1 MSVSFSEQVSTAGS
15 STLTTKGQILSH
27 DGTSAIGVSVGTNGQ
42 IVSAQSSATSGLS
55 YITIN
60 ASTAMYALISSTSL
74 SASATSITF
83 SSIPSTYRHLELV
96 FFGAF
101 SGAGDEQ
108 LGIQVN
114 GNTSTA
120 VYRTKQL
127 YSSGDNSQS
136 GNSYAHIGRVSSPSS
151 TTGIYLNV
159 ATPASVIFFNYND
172 TTYHKI
178 ALANSMYLRS
188 DLYPQQV
195 STGIQYNSTSA
206 ITSVTILPRTNGFST
221 NSYAALYGIKS

>member
-15 STLTTKGQILSH
+15 STLTAKGQILTH
-27 DGTSAIGVSVGTNGQ
+27 DGTSSIGVSAGTNGQ

-83 SSIPSTYRHLELV
+83 GSIPSSYRHLELV

-101 SGAGDEQ
+101 SGVGDEQ
-108 LGIQVN
+108 LGIRIN
-114 GNTSTA
+114 GDTSTT

-127 YSSGDNSQS
+127 YSNMDNSQS
-136 GNSYAHIGRVSSPSS
+136 GNSYAHIGRISNPSS

-172 TTYHKI
+172 TTYAKV

-206 ITSVTILPRTNGFST
+206 ITSVSLVGNSGGFST

>member
-1 MSVSFSEQVSTAGS
+1 MSVSFSEQVSTSGS
-15 STLTTKGQILSH
+15 SSLTAKGQILTH
-27 DGTSAIGVSVGTNGQ
+27 DGTSSIGVSAGTNGQ

-60 ASTAMYALISSTSL
+60 SSTAIYALISSTSL

-83 SSIPSTYRHLELV
+83 DTIPSSYKHLELV

-101 SGAGDEQ
+101 SGTGDAQ
-108 LGIQVN
+108 LGIRIN
-114 GNTSTA
+114 GDTSTS

-127 YSSGDNSQS
+127 YSIIDNSQS
-136 GNSYAHIGRVSSPSS
+136 GNSYAHIGRISNPSS

-172 TTYHKI
+172 TTYAKV
-178 ALANSMYLRS
+178 ALANSMYLRNDTLPS
-188 DLYPQQV
+188 QIG
-195 STGIQYNSTSA
+195 TGILYNSTSA
-206 ITSVTILPRTNGFST
+206 ITSVTLVGSSGGFST
-221 NSYAALYGIKS
+221 NSYAALYGIKG

>member
-1 MSVSFSEQVSTAGS
+1 MSVSFSEQVSTSGS
-15 STLTTKGQILSH
+15 SSLTAKGQILTH

-60 ASTAMYALISSTSL
+60 SSTAIYALISSTSL

-83 SSIPSTYRHLELV
+83 GTIPSSYRHLELV

-101 SGAGDEQ
+101 SGATDAQ
-108 LGIQVN
+108 LGIRIN
-114 GNTSTA
+114 GDTSTT
-120 VYRTKQL
+120 VYRTKSL
-127 YSSGDNSQS
+127 YSNIDNSQS
-136 GNSYAHIGRVSSPSS
+136 GNSYAFIGVISSPSS
-151 TTGIYLNV
+151 TVGARLNV
-159 ATPASVIFFNYND
+159 ASPASVIFFNYND

-195 STGIQYNSTSA
+195 STGIQYNSASA
-206 ITSVTILPRTNGFST
+206 ITSVSLVGSAGGFST

>member
-15 STLTTKGQILSH
+15 STLTTKGQILTH
-27 DGTSAIGVSVGTNGQ
+27 DGTSSIGVSVGTNGQ

-60 ASTAMYALISSTSL
+60 ASTAFYALISSTSL

-96 FFGAF
+96 FFGGF
-101 SGAGDEQ
+101 SATNDEQ
-108 LGIQVN
+108 LGIRIN
-114 GNTSTA
+114 SDTSTA

-127 YSSGDNSQS
+127 YSNSDNSQS
-136 GNSYAHIGRVSSPSS
+136 TNSYAHIGRISGPSG
-151 TTGIYLNV
+151 TTGIYSNV
-159 ATPASVIFFNYND
+159 GTPASVIFFNYND

-188 DLYPQQV
+188 DRWPQQV

-206 ITSVTILPRTNGFST
+206 ITSVTIRPASGGFST